1 MALESGRIMAIKLS
15 VAAASARRRRFH
27 AGDKASFFTQSVV
40 SVSSIAHDVFSS
52 QCTDSVRIADL
63 VFGRT
68 GKIVGAARIGGS
80 ASGSVLSRLQSWP

>member
-15 VAAASARRRRFH
+15 VAAASARRRRSH
-27 AGDKASFFTQSVV
+27 AGDKASVLTQSVV

-52 QCTDSVRIADL
+52 QCADSVRIADL

-68 GKIVGAARIGGS
+68 GKIVGVARIGGS
-80 ASGSVLSRLQSWP
+80 ACLSVLSRLQSWP